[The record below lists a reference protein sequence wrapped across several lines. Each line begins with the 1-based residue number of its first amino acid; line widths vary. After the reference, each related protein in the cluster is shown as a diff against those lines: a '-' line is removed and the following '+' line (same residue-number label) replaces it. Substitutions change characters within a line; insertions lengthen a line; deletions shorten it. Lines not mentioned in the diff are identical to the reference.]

1 MIYRIY
7 NIEQPKASVSP
18 VPNEENVVKSE
29 NKVVETK
36 PTVAE
41 EVIKK
46 EEIKPSKMSK
56 LANKPASSIVH
67 VMANSE
73 PVTSVH
79 AVSAPKVHVVSSYS
93 ESEESLLKEHAAVPK
108 VLPPKVQL
116 IEESKKSPTII
127 SSHVEVEQ
135 AEEFTTV
142 LAQKPKTQPIYS
154 SVVEIQSSEDVEPA
168 LQVENNINDPE
179 YEFLSRQPSE
189 FAEETYRLHNIKSP
203 NSKYEP
209 KSKAAPDGATT
220 TQKKVAQRAHKKEDT
235 HPTGLVTKLGGT
247 VVKDGST
254 TVHETSV
261 IGTYISGK
269 YAQVLQSTSHIF
281 QNNKPKIT
289 PTPSLRILKTAAPH
303 ITKKQTIN
311 EPLSSIKQQTHIL
324 SSVSEVGDDHNDEIY
339 GKQANNR
346 VTRRP
351 AVTNNSFKNR
361 FRNNRPANK
370 EDVEYQDVS
379 TAQSDVSKASSISNY
394 KKNRIQNKP
403 TKK

>member
-1 MIYRIY
+1 M
-7 NIEQPKASVSP
+7 
-18 VPNEENVVKSE
+18 
-29 NKVVETK
+29 VETK
-36 PTVAE
+36 PTVVTE
-41 EVIKK
+41 EIKK
-46 EEIKPSKMSK
+46 EEIKPSKISK
-56 LANKPASSIVH
+56 VANKPASSIVH

-93 ESEESLLKEHAAVPK
+93 ESEEPIKKEHVAAPK
-108 VLPPKVQL
+108 LLPPKVQV
-116 IEESKKSPTII
+116 IEESKKAPTII
-127 SSHVEVEQ
+127 SSHVEVEP
-135 AEEFTTV
+135 AEDFTTV
-142 LAQKPKTQPIYS
+142 LAQKPKVQPIYS

-189 FAEETYRLHNIKSP
+189 FAEETYRLHNIKAP
-203 NSKYEP
+203 NSKFEP
-209 KSKAAPDGATT
+209 KSKAAQDTGST

-303 ITKKQTIN
+303 IAKKQTIN
-311 EPLSSIKQQTHIL
+311 EPLSSIKQQTHITT
-324 SSVSEVGDDHNDEIY
+324 SVSEVGDDHNDEIY
-339 GKQANNR
+339 GKQPINR

-361 FRNNRPANK
+361 FRNNQRPANK

-379 TAQSDVSKASSISNY
+379 TAQSEVSKGSPIANY

-403 TKK
+403 TKQ